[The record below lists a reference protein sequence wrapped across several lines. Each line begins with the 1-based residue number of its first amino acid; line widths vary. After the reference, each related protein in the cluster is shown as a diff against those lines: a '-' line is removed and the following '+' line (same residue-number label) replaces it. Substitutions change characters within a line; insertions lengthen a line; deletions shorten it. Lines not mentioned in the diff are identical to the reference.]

1 VEKIRQ
7 MPMQFTDPEIE
18 QLNAVKSA
26 FDPQG
31 TLNPGKG
38 VPTLRNCQEYRAINV
53 KPQVPEVQHA

>member
-1 VEKIRQ
+1 
-7 MPMQFTDPEIE
+7 MQFTDPEIE

-38 VPTLRNCQEYRAINV
+38 VPTLRNCQEYRAINA
-53 KPQVPEVQHA
+53 KPQAPEVQHA